1 MFGGYDQ
8 WPSGRIA
15 QLVRALPLQGIG
27 RGFESLCAHPLLS
40 ISQHCPWSW
49 PGLKEEA
56 KVSPPGPQRFRP
68 VHFRPATRS
77 QHRLLLE
84 PLSVVERGSVRGME
98 QKVWTAAELEKLSP
112 AERHAL
118 FDASVV
124 TDLDQAPEGLLQR
137 VRTRIHQR
145 IAQSEA

>member
-1 MFGGYDQ
+1 MS
-8 WPSGRIA
+8 PSGPR
-15 QLVRALPLQGIG
+15 
-27 RGFESLCAHPLLS
+27 
-40 ISQHCPWSW
+40 
-49 PGLKEEA
+49 
-56 KVSPPGPQRFRP
+56 RFRP

-112 AERHAL
+112 AERHSL

-124 TDLDQAPEGLLQR
+124 TDLDQAPQDLIER
-137 VRTRIHQR
+137 TRTRIYQR
-145 IAQSEA
+145 IAQSEAQRG